1 LTPPLKTHECWE
13 HAADCEKRAAAS
25 TDPEVREIYARLA
38 LQWRTLA
45 AQVDQIEGRIEKA

>member
-1 LTPPLKTHECWE
+1 VTQLLKAHECSE

-45 AQVDQIEGRIEKA
+45 GQIDQIEDRIEKA